1 MPSGA
6 VPTKKQLLRMRKI
19 MNISVSEE
27 MYSLILDRAKAGCH
41 STVSE
46 YIRSLV
52 RRDLFEHR
60 GRRATKPSRPRPRRA
75 NEYFTQA
82 TVYDADVPK

>member
-1 MPSGA
+1 MPSGV
-6 VPTKKQLLRMRKI
+6 VPGKKRLFHMRKI

-27 MYSLILDRAKAGCH
+27 MYSLILDRTRSGCH

-60 GRRATKPSRPRPRRA
+60 GRRRQKAATPRRA
-75 NEYFTQA
+75 NDYFEQA
-82 TVYDADVPK
+82 AGVSAEARTK

>member
-1 MPSGA
+1 VPSDAGPA
-6 VPTKKQLLRMRKI
+6 KVLLFHMRKI
-19 MNISVSEE
+19 MNISLSEE
-27 MYSLILDRAKAGCH
+27 MYSLILERANAGCH

-60 GRRATKPSRPRPRRA
+60 GLRQRKTAPPRRA
-75 NEYFTQA
+75 NDYFEQA
-82 TVYDADVPK
+82 AAVSAEARTK

>member
-1 MPSGA
+1 MRSEA
-6 VPTKKQLLRMRKI
+6 VPAKKRLFYMRKI

-27 MYSLILDRAKAGCH
+27 MYSLILDQANAGCH

-52 RRDLFEHR
+52 RRDLFERR
-60 GRRATKPSRPRPRRA
+60 GRRATKPKPAAPRRA
-75 NEYFTQA
+75 NEIFYTGG
-82 TVYDADVPK
+82 DS

>member
-1 MPSGA
+1 M
-6 VPTKKQLLRMRKI
+6 LLFHMRKI
-19 MNISVSEE
+19 MNISLSEE
-27 MYSLILDRAKAGCH
+27 MYSLILERANAGCH

-60 GRRATKPSRPRPRRA
+60 GRRATQRKSAPPRRA
-75 NEYFTQA
+75 NDYFEQGAAVSAEART
-82 TVYDADVPK
+82 K